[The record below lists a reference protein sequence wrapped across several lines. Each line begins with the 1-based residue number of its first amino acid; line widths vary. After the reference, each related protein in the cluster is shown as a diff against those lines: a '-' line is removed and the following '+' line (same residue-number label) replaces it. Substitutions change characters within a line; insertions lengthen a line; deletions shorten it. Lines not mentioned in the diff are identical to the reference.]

1 LPPPLLVSLALLG
14 LALPPLAQAIPRLD
28 LKPYPAPAV
37 AERRWVIQL
46 PGVLQPSPD
55 ARISANPADW
65 RVELIVGKEMTV
77 DCNGPR
83 LNGRI
88 RSETLKGWGY
98 AIYRVSAVTRGPSTL
113 MACPPEQGPRQALC
127 GALQRQFAD
136 RRLRPEGCAGALAA
150 LEGGAGAARGTTAV
164 TIRADGLPRCE
175 CRWSGSKGA
184 CPGPI
189 ADAFSAPLATC
200 GSAD

>member
-1 LPPPLLVSLALLG
+1 MRESPQEPRLPLLPLPRRLVARRRRRRLGRTSPPLLVSLALLG

-113 MACPPEQGPRQALC
+113 MACPPEQGPRQAFV
-127 GALQRQFAD
+127 ALGPKPFVVPYNVSLPIVVYAPKDVQVRWRLWKAEREQREAQQ
-136 RRLRPEGCAGALAA
+136 L
-150 LEGGAGAARGTTAV
+150 
-164 TIRADGLPRCE
+164 
-175 CRWSGSKGA
+175 
-184 CPGPI
+184 
-189 ADAFSAPLATC
+189 
-200 GSAD
+200 

>member
-1 LPPPLLVSLALLG
+1 MRESPQEPRLPLLPLPRRLVARRRHRRRLGRTLPPLLASLALLG

-46 PGVLQPSPD
+46 PGVLRPSPD

-98 AIYRVSAVTRGPSTL
+98 AIYRVSEVTPGPSTR
-113 MACPPEQGPRQALC
+113 MACPPEQGPRQAFV
-127 GALQRQFAD
+127 ALGPKPFVVPYNVSLPIVIYAPKDVQVRWRLWKAEREQREAQQ
-136 RRLRPEGCAGALAA
+136 L
-150 LEGGAGAARGTTAV
+150 
-164 TIRADGLPRCE
+164 
-175 CRWSGSKGA
+175 
-184 CPGPI
+184 
-189 ADAFSAPLATC
+189 
-200 GSAD
+200 

>member
-1 LPPPLLVSLALLG
+1 MSLLPLHRAIASGRRRLGRTLPPLLVASLALLG
-14 LALPPLAQAIPRLD
+14 PALPPLAQAIPRLD

-98 AIYRVSAVTRGPSTL
+98 AIYRVSAVTPGPSTR
-113 MACPPEQGPRQALC
+113 MACPPEQGPRQAFV
-127 GALQRQFAD
+127 ALGPKPFVVPYNVSLPIVVYAPKEVQVRWRLWKAEREQREAQQ
-136 RRLRPEGCAGALAA
+136 L
-150 LEGGAGAARGTTAV
+150 
-164 TIRADGLPRCE
+164 
-175 CRWSGSKGA
+175 
-184 CPGPI
+184 
-189 ADAFSAPLATC
+189 
-200 GSAD
+200 

>member
-1 LPPPLLVSLALLG
+1 MSLLPFHRPFASGRRRSGWALPLLVAS

-37 AERRWVIQL
+37 GEQRWVIQL
-46 PGVLQPSPD
+46 PAILQPSPD
-55 ARISANPADW
+55 PRISANPADW

-83 LNGRI
+83 LNGTI

-113 MACPPEQGPRQALC
+113 MACPPEQGPRQAFV
-127 GALQRQFAD
+127 ALGRKPFVVPYNVSLPIVVYAPKDVQVRWRLWKAEREQREAQ
-136 RRLRPEGCAGALAA
+136 RL
-150 LEGGAGAARGTTAV
+150 
-164 TIRADGLPRCE
+164 
-175 CRWSGSKGA
+175 
-184 CPGPI
+184 
-189 ADAFSAPLATC
+189 
-200 GSAD
+200 

>member
-1 LPPPLLVSLALLG
+1 MRESPQEPRLPLLPLPRRLVARRRRRRLGRTLPPPLLVSLALLG

-113 MACPPEQGPRQALC
+113 MACPPEQGPRQAFV
-127 GALQRQFAD
+127 ALGPKPFVVPYNVSLPIVVYAPKDVQVRWRLWKAEREQREAQQ
-136 RRLRPEGCAGALAA
+136 L
-150 LEGGAGAARGTTAV
+150 
-164 TIRADGLPRCE
+164 
-175 CRWSGSKGA
+175 
-184 CPGPI
+184 
-189 ADAFSAPLATC
+189 
-200 GSAD
+200 